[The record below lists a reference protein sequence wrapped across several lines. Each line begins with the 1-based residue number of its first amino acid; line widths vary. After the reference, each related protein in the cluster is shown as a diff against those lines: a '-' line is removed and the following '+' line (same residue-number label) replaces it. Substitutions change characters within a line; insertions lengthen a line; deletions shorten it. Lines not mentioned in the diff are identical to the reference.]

1 MHTRTHAMPSTHG
14 EAKRQG
20 WQTHA
25 CKHACVRLHARWPM
39 VVHARM
45 RHATPRHGRCRRH
58 LAARPGPCLRLCP
71 YLCLSGR
78 APGPNR
84 LPSSA
89 PAPCSPQIDLE
100 NQLEAEQEYILNK
113 LQKQVDKLAGEK
125 GALAKE
131 KSDLQRQITDLGASV
146 ERLNRD
152 KVVLEQ
158 QMEMEEENIG
168 ACAPRLSILEHGG
181 LCGP

>member
-1 MHTRTHAMPSTHG
+1 MHVCVMPRHAMAGAGGTWPPARG
-14 EAKRQG
+14 P
-20 WQTHA
+20 A
-25 CKHACVRLHARWPM
+25 CACACALTSAS
-39 VVHARM
+39 
-45 RHATPRHGRCRRH
+45 
-58 LAARPGPCLRLCP
+58 LAVPL
-71 YLCLSGR
+71 
-78 APGPNR
+78 APTA
-84 LPSSA
+84 SSA

-181 LCGP
+181 LWPIVKGCSGP